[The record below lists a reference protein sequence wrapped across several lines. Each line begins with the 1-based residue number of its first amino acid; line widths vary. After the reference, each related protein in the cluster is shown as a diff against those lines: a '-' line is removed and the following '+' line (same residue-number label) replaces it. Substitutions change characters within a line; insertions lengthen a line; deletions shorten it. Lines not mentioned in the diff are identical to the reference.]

1 MDILGCLNKS
11 ICRDLYRGLY
21 PNKTSPKRECTLK
34 LAAVYEIR
42 RINSY
47 ETIDRNSEQVLWNA
61 IHGAKR
67 QKLQQYNIDQHNNVQ
82 DQNNNNND
90 QNNNDLDT
98 NNKEEEINE
107 EQN

>member
-1 MDILGCLNKS
+1 MDHN
-11 ICRDLYRGLY
+11 
-21 PNKTSPKRECTLK
+21 T
-34 LAAVYEIR
+34 
-42 RINSY
+42 
-47 ETIDRNSEQVLWNA
+47 EQVLLWNP

-67 QKLQQYNIDQHNNVQ
+67 QKLQRYRIDQHNNVQ

-98 NNKEEEINE
+98 NNEEEEINE